1 MSPLTSLRVLDLSRL
16 LPGPYTT
23 RLLADLG
30 ADVIK
35 IETPLLGDY
44 AREAP
49 PEFGGMA
56 MFDMLNR
63 GKQSLALNYRNK
75 QGREIFLHLAK
86 SADIIVETFKPGS
99 VNKWGIG
106 YEAVK
111 AVNPRIIYCSL
122 SGYGQTGPYANR
134 PGHDLNYIAVAGLLG
149 LTGHADAPP
158 APPGAQI
165 ADLGGATFAALHILA
180 ALLQRAQTG
189 EGQSIDVAMIDPVVH
204 WLLPTAGSAYFG
216 GQTPQ
221 RGQMPL
227 TGGWPCNNVYP
238 TSDGRSLTLGAIE
251 PPFWSEFCR
260 VTGRNDLLPHAFD
273 PVHMSTVA
281 EIFRQKTTA
290 EWLVLFDGVDCP
302 LELVLTLPEVLQH
315 PQVLHRGLVT
325 PPRIPPRPEL
335 RGGETARL
343 ESLFPY
349 PPREGLAPTLGCD
362 TRAVLESAGYSSTEI
377 EQLAEKKII
386 KLGDSANQQSNHSE
400 AW

>member
-1 MSPLTSLRVLDLSRL
+1 MPSPLSSLRILDLSRL

-49 PEFGGMA
+49 PEFGGSA

-75 QGREIFLHLAK
+75 QGREIFLKLAAT
-86 SADIIVETFKPGS
+86 ADIIIETFKPGS
-99 VNKWGIG
+99 VDKWGIG

-134 PGHDLNYIAVAGLLG
+134 PGHDLNYIAIGGLLG
-149 LTGHADAPP
+149 LTGTSESGPI
-158 APPGAQI
+158 PPGAQI

-180 ALLQRAQTG
+180 ALLHRAGTG
-189 EGQSIDVAMIDPVVH
+189 EGQYIDVAMIDPVVH
-204 WLLPTAGSAYFG
+204 WLLPTAGAAHFG
-216 GQTPQ
+216 GQNPQ

-227 TGGWPCNNVYP
+227 TGGWPCNHIYP
-238 TSDGRSLTLGAIE
+238 TADGRHLTLGAIE

-260 VTGRNDLLPHAFD
+260 VTAHNDLLPHAFNPD
-273 PVHMSTVA
+273 YTPAVA
-281 EIFRQKTTA
+281 EIFQQKTA
-290 EWLVLFDGVDCP
+290 DEWLTLFDGVDCP
-302 LELVLTLPEVLQH
+302 LELVLTLPETLQH
-315 PQVLHRGLVT
+315 PQVVHRALADS
-325 PPRIPPRPEL
+325 PL
-335 RGGETARL
+335 RDRRGAGGEVTRL
-343 ESLFPY
+343 PSPFPY
-349 PPREGLAPTLGCD
+349 PPREGTAPSLGRD
-362 TRAVLESAGYSSTEI
+362 TRAVLASAGYSPEEI
-377 EQLAEKKII
+377 AALAERKII
-386 KLGDSANQQSNHSE
+386 KLGDSASQ
-400 AW
+400 